1 MNKKGSGII
10 ASKSGFYILFLIIF
24 AFSVTYAV
32 TYVADN
38 EIRIV
43 DFSDLEKSVIINRVI
58 SCLSN
63 GNFGEIDKD
72 KFNEVNLK
80 GCLNNDKFNILI
92 LLDDGWNNEIVSL
105 GIPDANADSIRRYV
119 LVDGEKTRLL
129 VGYSKNVAT

>member
-10 ASKSGFYILFLIIF
+10 ASKSGFYILFLIMF

-32 TYVADN
+32 KYVADN

-63 GNFGEIDKD
+63 GNFGEINKD
-72 KFNEVNLK
+72 KFNEDYLR
-80 GCLNNDKFNILI
+80 GCLNNDKFNAVINL
-92 LLDDGWNNEIVSL
+92 GTFGPPVSL
-105 GIPDANADSIRRYV
+105 
-119 LVDGEKTRLL
+119 
-129 VGYSKNVAT
+129 